1 MGNHSY
7 NRYRRYGKGYY
18 GGKKKKAA
26 FIGGAV
32 LVLLLV
38 VFQFSSLGSRIG
50 TLASKGGDTV
60 ASAFHQAVDWG
71 RSHFGKEDTSF
82 AVPVSSGVV
91 VEEFGVVADADGKE
105 SYHKGIDI
113 QVPAGSEVLAAAD
126 GKVSDVS
133 QHDDGTYWVTVTH
146 EQNWSTVYGRLGE
159 ASVAEGDEV
168 KKGDVLGTPASE
180 ILHFEVLEDQVE
192 KDPVRY
198 FQTETDGQ

>member
-18 GGKKKKAA
+18 GGKKKKVA
-26 FIGGAV
+26 FLGGALV
-32 LVLLLV
+32 VLLLV
-38 VFQFSSLGSRIG
+38 VFQFTSFGDRLGR
-50 TLASKGGDTV
+50 LAVKGGNAV
-60 ASAFHQAVDWG
+60 ASTYHQAVDWG
-71 RSHFGKEDTSF
+71 KSHFGKDDASF
-82 AVPVSSGVV
+82 SVPVSSGVV
-91 VEEFGVVADADGKE
+91 VEEFGVIADAEGKE

-133 QHDDGTYWVTVTH
+133 QHDDGTYWVTVAH

-159 ASVAEGDEV
+159 VKVANGDEV
-168 KKGDVLGTPASE
+168 SKGDVLGVPASE

-198 FQTETDGQ
+198 FKTETDGS

>member
-26 FIGGAV
+26 FLGGA
-32 LVLLLV
+32 LLILLLV
-38 VFQFSSLGSRIG
+38 VFQFSALGESIG
-50 TLASKGGDTV
+50 KWTSKGGDSV
-60 ASAFHQAVDWG
+60 ATAFHQAIAWG
-71 RSHFGKEDTSF
+71 KSHFGNGDASF

-133 QHDDGTYWVTVTH
+133 QHDDGTYWITVTH

-159 ASVAEGDEV
+159 AKVAVGDEV
-168 KKGDVLGTPASE
+168 SKGDVLGVPANE

-192 KDPVRY
+192 KDPVHY
-198 FQTETDGQ
+198 FQREAEG

>member
-26 FIGGAV
+26 FFGGAL
-32 LVLLLV
+32 LVLMLV
-38 VFQFSSLGSRIG
+38 VFEFTSIGGRLGD
-50 TLASKGGDTV
+50 LVSKGGDT
-60 ASAFHQAVDWG
+60 AMTAFHQAVDWG
-71 RSHFGKEDTSF
+71 KSRLGREDTSF

-91 VEEFGVVADADGKE
+91 VEEFGVIADADGKE

-133 QHDDGTYWVTVTH
+133 RHDDGTYWITVAH
-146 EQNWSTVYGRLGE
+146 ERNWLTVYGRLGE
-159 ASVAEGDEV
+159 AKVAVGDEV
-168 KKGDVLGTPASE
+168 KKGDVLGTPANE
-180 ILHFEVLEDQVE
+180 ILHFEVLEDQTE

-198 FQTETDGQ
+198 FQTETDG

>member
-26 FIGGAV
+26 FFGGA
-32 LVLLLV
+32 LLILLLV
-38 VFQFSSLGSRIG
+38 VFQFSTLGESIG
-50 TLASKGGDTV
+50 KLASKGGDSV
-60 ASAFHQAVDWG
+60 ATAFHEAIDWG
-71 RSHFGKEDTSF
+71 KSHFGKGDASF

-133 QHDDGTYWVTVTH
+133 QHDDGTYWITVTH
-146 EQNWSTVYGRLGE
+146 EQNWSTIYGRLGE
-159 ASVAEGDEV
+159 AKVAVGDEV
-168 KKGDVLGTPASE
+168 SKGDVLGVPANE

-192 KDPVRY
+192 KDPVHY
-198 FQTETDGQ
+198 FQTETDG

>member
-26 FIGGAV
+26 FFGGALLVLMLIVFEFTSIGGRLGD
-32 LVLLLV
+32 LV
-38 VFQFSSLGSRIG
+38 
-50 TLASKGGDTV
+50 SKGGDT
-60 ASAFHQAVDWG
+60 AMTAFHQAVDWG
-71 RSHFGKEDTSF
+71 KSRLGREDTSF

-91 VEEFGVVADADGKE
+91 VEEFGVIADADGKE

-133 QHDDGTYWVTVTH
+133 QHDDGTYWITVAH
-146 EQNWSTVYGRLGE
+146 ERNWSTVYGRLGE
-159 ASVAEGDEV
+159 AKVAVGDEV
-168 KKGDVLGTPASE
+168 KKGDVLGTPANE
-180 ILHFEVLEDQVE
+180 ILHFEVLEDQTE

-198 FQTETDGQ
+198 FQTETDG